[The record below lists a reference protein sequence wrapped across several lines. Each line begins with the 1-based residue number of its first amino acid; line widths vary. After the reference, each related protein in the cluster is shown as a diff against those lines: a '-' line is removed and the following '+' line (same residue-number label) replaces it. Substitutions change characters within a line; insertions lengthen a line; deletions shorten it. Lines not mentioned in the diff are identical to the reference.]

1 MVATFVDVKLVA
13 TIRCFLVLFDF
24 FWGAAK
30 NASDFEFGSSSIGC
44 GYAISRISL
53 NSNHFEIFFFKSRN
67 ESTVTSLAFVLN
79 DSLAGKNEYHKY
91 NEYLQGIRK
100 QLKKPR
106 ELFVLYRATL
116 IGTLIAQHFYE
127 IVQKKTNSSSNIS
140 YRYSVTIHIDSLH
153 NNPNTWYRD
162 EYRRYLIKRGGSP
175 DSDLNF
181 L

>member
-1 MVATFVDVKLVA
+1 L
-13 TIRCFLVLFDF
+13 
-24 FWGAAK
+24 
-30 NASDFEFGSSSIGC
+30 S
-44 GYAISRISL
+44 
-53 NSNHFEIFFFKSRN
+53 
-67 ESTVTSLAFVLN
+67 AFVLN

-140 YRYSVTIHIDSLH
+140 YRYSVTIRIDSLR

-162 EYRRYLIKRGGSP
+162 EYRRYLG
-175 DSDLNF
+175 
-181 L
+181 